1 MTQRIESAMTP
12 RTEAGPAPRIKV
24 GLTPRIKAVGGGL
37 LAAAAALALGTATP
51 QAAAQDSDTGNWLFV
66 SVTHGDGRHAET
78 PGRLLLC
85 DPPQGHGKAAEACAD
100 LERVGGDIRRLE
112 RKDAFCP
119 MIYAPVTA
127 HARGE
132 WNGRPV
138 QYHETFSNGCGLAA
152 RTGAVFALDG

>member
-1 MTQRIESAMTP
+1 MTRRITVV
-12 RTEAGPAPRIKV
+12 R
-24 GLTPRIKAVGGGL
+24 GGL
-37 LAAAAALALGTATP
+37 LAAAAALALGATTP
-51 QAAAQDSDTGNWLFV
+51 PATAQDSDSGNWLFV
-66 SVTHGDGRHAET
+66 TVTRGEGDHHEA

-85 DPPQGHGKAAEACAD
+85 DPPTGHKKAAEACAD
-100 LERVGGDIRRLE
+100 LDRVGGDISRLQ

-132 WNGRPV
+132 WNGQPV
-138 QYHETFSNGCGLAA
+138 EYRETFSNGCGMAA

>member
-1 MTQRIESAMTP
+1 MTRCITAV
-12 RTEAGPAPRIKV
+12 RGAL
-24 GLTPRIKAVGGGL
+24 LT
-37 LAAAAALALGTATP
+37 AAAALALGAAAP
-51 QAAAQDSDTGNWLFV
+51 QATAQDSDSGNWLFV
-66 SVTHGDGRHAET
+66 TVTRGDAPHGEA

-85 DPPQGHGKAAEACAD
+85 DPPQGHRKAAEACEQLD
-100 LERVGGDIRRLE
+100 RVGGDIGRLQ

-132 WNGRPV
+132 WNGRSV
-138 QYHETFSNGCGLAA
+138 EYRETFSNGCGMSA